1 MDACTTCRDPQLK
14 IRPRGTACTN
24 DATFENGSSLF
35 LKANVEQRARQVA
48 LLYLTLFIKNEIADC
63 RKQKCAHCTLYIHP
77 TMLQQIEGCVPF
89 QNYVDVH
96 PHTSARLNKCPYW
109 DVESIEASLLLLTSG
124 MVEMCWWGEAGFMSN
139 RVGVNHGHGGSVAR
153 TLRRHVAYYSNRNAP
168 DVGATSP

>member
-124 MVEMCWWGEAGFMSN
+124 MVEML
-139 RVGVNHGHGGSVAR
+139 VGGSWFHVQSCRRKSRAWRIGSTHFTTAR
-153 TLRRHVAYYSNRNAP
+153 GVLFQPERT
-168 DVGATSP
+168 